1 MLACAL
7 ALPATLA
14 ASTHRA
20 SAVRVL
26 DAVEVG
32 STLTGEFGF
41 ARPTG
46 LAYVPGKKL
55 LLVAASGPGRTRL
68 LRIGPFEEALGAFNL
83 PKISNTSTL
92 AFDPFRLQLTAIDG
106 KKRITVN
113 AVDLEAKQ
121 PTSQRADVR
130 NLQLENAQGAS
141 FDPKSGTWLVLDSG
155 ARAIVRVPAAGGVY
169 RRPIRVS
176 LASLG
181 DGRLRGLARNPVD
194 GLLYVA
200 NPERRLLFAVDRS
213 GKVAK
218 TFDIG
223 SARIRNLRALV
234 FAPSADRTDR
244 PRIQSLYV
252 ADAGGGRREGRIV
265 ELSLSPHSRLS
276 KTFAGTL
283 AKTIRT
289 SQLHTPAPDPAG
301 ITYMAESDTLLV
313 SDSEVEEMPLY
324 RGANLYL
331 IKRTGHLVGTGTTVG
346 FSREPTGV
354 SFGAKE
360 EVLYVSDDDKDRVYI
375 ISPGLDDRP
384 GTSDD
389 AVTSISTIPY
399 GSYDPEDVVLEPGSG
414 HLFVCDGSGKE
425 VYDID
430 PVNGV
435 FGDGNDAVA
444 HFDVGRYGIR
454 NCEGIGSDPQRRT
467 ILVIDDYE
475 RKIFELAQSGQLLR
489 AITIPLSDPDL
500 WLAGVTVAPTS
511 NPNDGPNAM
520 SYWIVDRHVDNNANP
535 KENDGRIY
543 EVLRP

>member
-20 SAVRVL
+20 SAARVL

>member
-1 MLACAL
+1 VLACAL